1 MKKLSLLPIFVLAMV
16 ILFSCDKGGN
26 PAELA
31 ARQSAMVDS
40 IASAQISA
48 KRQELLATC
57 EQNVQT
63 AIKAKYDSLVAAM
76 PAAKKPTTKVAA
88 PPAKKPTPPAAK
100 PTPPKPAPVTPKTP
114 ADKEKDRG
122 NAIKPGEINPA
133 EKDRGNAIKVNE
145 TTGKVETN
153 VQDTKKRGNAIKV
166 NP

>member
-40 IASAQISA
+40 IASAQIST

-76 PAAKKPTTKVAA
+76 PAAKKPTTKVAT
-88 PPAKKPTPPAAK
+88 PPVKKPTPPTTK
-100 PTPPKPAPVTPKTP
+100 PTPTPPKPAPVQPKTQVEEQKGRGG
-114 ADKEKDRG
+114 AGENVQDQKDRNG
-122 NAIKPGEINPA
+122 AV
-133 EKDRGNAIKVNE
+133 KVNE

-153 VQDTKKRGNAIKV
+153 VQEQKKRGGATKV
-166 NP
+166 NA

>member
-40 IASAQISA
+40 IASAQIST

-76 PAAKKPTTKVAA
+76 PAAKKPTTKVAT
-88 PPAKKPTPPAAK
+88 PPVKKPTPPTTK
-100 PTPPKPAPVTPKTP
+100 PTPTPPPPAPPV
-114 ADKEKDRG
+114 KDQKGRG
-122 NAIKPGEINPA
+122 GATTKPGENVEDQKERNGA
-133 EKDRGNAIKVNE
+133 VKVNE

-153 VQDTKKRGNAIKV
+153 VQEQKKRGGATKV